1 VKAVVFWGG
10 GSSAQAQRRHAQGAV
25 LVRWT
30 EAAAASLSHVPH
42 RTLADYLDA
51 AAQEEVDEKAAA
63 WTKAWGR
70 RPLREGRS
78 FRELAQWKGVSL
90 WWFAELYLHHSTAS
104 PRRVRTIETM
114 RRVLLAEQPDEVE
127 AVGLEGEDLLLLER
141 TCTAQKVLFFS
152 KGPRPRA
159 PRAKGVG
166 AVSRRSR
173 WNTVKTVAAALKAVL
188 AGPPPAPP
196 ANGRRPVLLLSH
208 AAFWRERGDPETG
221 TAQPYEHYFDRL
233 IPALEADAE
242 LQPFVVAVGPRA
254 AFRRRGAR
262 ARLSDWLRLPGGEG
276 PFLPI
281 SRYTTPEVVR
291 EVWRATR
298 AIRREWSW
306 LRTSPALAEA
316 FAHAG
321 VSFRDLAA
329 RDLAETLLLQ
339 LPWAVRSYEEMRAVI
354 RATRPAAA
362 CLYAESSG
370 WGRAALA
377 ACRAEDVPT
386 VAVQHGILYPG
397 YYSYRHEADEAHCPL
412 PDRTAVFGEAARRL
426 LMALGRYP
434 SERLVVTG
442 SPKFD
447 ELLFSARGRDRA
459 ALRARLGVQGGE
471 SLLVVASRH
480 RAIRETHQS
489 IGSTFPALLRAVEAL
504 GGARCLVKPHPAE
517 PADLYEADLRATGAV
532 RTRIL
537 PAGADLVEL
546 LQAADAL
553 VTVESLSA
561 VEALV
566 LDRPV
571 VVLNMPTNLRELVES
586 GAALGVPA
594 GEDPRP
600 ALEAVLFDEATRA
613 RLAEARERYLSEVA
627 HGVDGGATARII
639 ELIRAVARGELVRDT
654 ARAPRVVGLPE

>member
-1 VKAVVFWGG
+1 MKSVVFWGG
-10 GSSAQAQRRHAQGAV
+10 GSSADAQRRHAQGAV

-30 EAAAASLSHVPH
+30 EGAAAPLAGVPH
-42 RTLADYLDA
+42 RTPADYLGA
-51 AAQEEVDEKAAA
+51 SAQEEVDEAAAA

-70 RPLREGRS
+70 RPLRDGRS
-78 FRELAQWKGVSL
+78 FRELLDWKGVAL

-104 PRRVRTIETM
+104 PRRVRTLETM
-114 RRVLLAEQPDEVE
+114 RRVILAERPDEVE
-127 AVGLEGEDLLLLER
+127 AVGLPGEDLLLLER
-141 TCTAQKVLFFS
+141 TCTAQKVLFH
-152 KGPRPRA
+152 GPRPRA

-173 WNTVKTVAAALKAVL
+173 WNTVKMVAAALKAVL
-188 AGPPPAPP
+188 AGPPPQPP
-196 ANGRRPVLLLSH
+196 PNGRRPVLLLSH

-262 ARLSDWLRLPGGEG
+262 ARLSDWLRLPGDRG

-281 SRYTTPEVVR
+281 SRYTTPQVVR

-306 LRTSPALAEA
+306 LRESPALAEA
-316 FAHAG
+316 FTHAG
-321 VSFRDLAA
+321 VTFRDLAA
-329 RDLAETLLLQ
+329 RDLAETMLLQ
-339 LPWAVRSYEEMRAVI
+339 LPWAVRCYEEMRAVI
-354 RATRPAAA
+354 RASRPAAA

-377 ACRAEDVPT
+377 ACCAEGVPT

-397 YYSYRHEADEAHCPL
+397 YYSYRHEADEVHCPL

-426 LMALGRYP
+426 LMAMGRYP
-434 SERLVVTG
+434 GERLVVTG

-447 ELLFSARGRDRA
+447 ELLLSARGRDRA
-459 ALRARLGVQGGE
+459 ALRARLGVAEGE

-489 IGSTFPALLRAVEAL
+489 IGSTFPALLRAVETL
-504 GGARCLVKPHPAE
+504 PGVRCLVKPHPAE
-517 PADLYEADLRATGAV
+517 PADPYEADLRAAGAA

-537 PAGADLVEL
+537 PSGANLVEL

-586 GAALGVPA
+586 GAALGVLG
-594 GEDPRP
+594 GEDPKP
-600 ALEAVLFDEATRA
+600 ALRAVLFDEATRT
-613 RLAEARERYLSEVA
+613 RLAEARKRYLSEVA
-627 HGVDGGATARII
+627 HGVDGQATARI
-639 ELIRAVARGELVRDT
+639 VELVRDT